1 MGARASPRPA
11 ASVATISFK
20 CVTMFA
26 VTLTSSKKALVA
38 IGFGLERLFAKK
50 SFDFLQRTVDAG
62 GASVVAAA
70 AAVDDALAV
79 ANFGTL
85 FSK

>member
-70 AAVDDALAV
+70 VDDALAV
-79 ANFGTL
+79 ANFATL